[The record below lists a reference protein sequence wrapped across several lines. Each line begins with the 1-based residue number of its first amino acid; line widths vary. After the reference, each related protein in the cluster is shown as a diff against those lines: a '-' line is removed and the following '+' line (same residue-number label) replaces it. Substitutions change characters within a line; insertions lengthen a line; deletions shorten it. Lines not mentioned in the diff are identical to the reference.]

1 MLSDTMHEK
10 MKGWFARII
19 LGIIILSFALFGV
32 DAYNRAGGSVPVVAQ
47 VGERKITLPEYEE
60 ALRSEQTRL
69 RKAGERDAAILNG
82 KALKSAVL
90 ERLIREQLLIEQ
102 AAKLGYSADKAAIFA
117 AVEREP
123 AFQENGRFSQAQF
136 ERFLEYNRL
145 NREQYVASIAQNQI
159 IRELLALQADTSIV
173 SHAQAGRLAR
183 ILAQRREVAE
193 AILHA
198 ADFTARV
205 QVTPQQIQAYYDAH
219 PELSRVPEQARVEYI
234 VFSPEAIMAHLQVSE
249 ADAKAY
255 YAAHA
260 AEFAQ
265 PERREVAH
273 ILIRVPPD
281 AKPAERQAA
290 QEKAQQILRQVQQN
304 PKLFGELAKRYSQ
317 DPLTA
322 AKGGSFG
329 FIQRG
334 TLFKQIEDAAF
345 SMAPGEV
352 RGLVESPAGFHI
364 VQLQAVTGGG
374 QRSFDEVKAQVMDAA
389 KRDMALRR
397 FNEEADLFG
406 DAVYSKPD
414 SLKPAAEK
422 YQLPIQTS
430 DWFGRQGPAQG
441 VLKNERLLSAIFSS
455 DAVRDKRNTD
465 AIEVAPNTLVAARIA
480 EYKPATQKPLEAVKT
495 EIESRL
501 RAQQAAALAVQRG
514 QAQVAELQ
522 QGKTV
527 TGLTFA
533 APVTLDRGQAPKP
546 DMDASALQI
555 IYRAP
560 VKTLPAYAGAALPNG
575 DYAIYKI
582 IAVSTDDA
590 LLKQASQFL
599 PAALAQ
605 AQAEQ
610 IASAYVASL
619 RHEIKVTIKQDVLD
633 QADKA
638 DEP

>member
-1 MLSDTMHEK
+1 MLADTMHEK

-32 DAYNRAGGSVPVVAQ
+32 DAYNRAGSSAPVVAQ
-47 VGERKITLPEYEE
+47 VGDRKITLPEYEE
-60 ALRSEQTRL
+60 AFKSEQNRL
-69 RKAGERDAAILNG
+69 RKAGERDPAILNG
-82 KALKSAVL
+82 KALKTAVL
-90 ERLIREQLLIEQ
+90 ERQIREQLLIEQ
-102 AAKLGYSADKAAIFA
+102 AAKLGYTANEAAILS
-117 AVEREP
+117 AVQRDP

-136 ERFLEYNRL
+136 EGFLQYNRL
-145 NREQYVASIAQNQI
+145 SREQYIASIAQNQMI
-159 IRELLALQADTSIV
+159 HELLALQADTGIV
-173 SHAQAGRLAR
+173 SHALLERLAQV
-183 ILAQRREVAE
+183 LAEQREVSKAV
-193 AILHA
+193 LHA
-198 ADFTARV
+198 ADFAA
-205 QVTPQQIQAYYDAH
+205 QVKLTPQQIQAYYAAH

-234 VFSPEAIMAHLQVSE
+234 VFSPEAILAHLQVTE

-290 QEKAQQILRQVQQN
+290 QEKAQQILQQVRQN
-304 PKLFGELAKRYSQ
+304 PKAFGELAKRYSQ

-364 VQLQAVTGGG
+364 VQVQAVTGGG
-374 QRSFDEVKAQVMDAA
+374 QRSFDEVKAQAMEAA
-389 KRDMALRR
+389 KRDMALRK
-397 FNEEADLFG
+397 FNEDVDLFG

-414 SLKPAAEK
+414 SLKTAAEK

-455 DAVRDKRNTD
+455 DAVQDKRNTD
-465 AIEVAPNTLVAARIA
+465 AIEVAPNTVVAARIA
-480 EYKPATQKPLEAVKT
+480 EYKPATNKPLEVVKA

-501 RAQQAAALAVQRG
+501 RTEQAAALAAKQG
-514 QAQVAELQ
+514 QADVMALQ
-522 QGKTV
+522 QGKSV
-527 TGLTFA
+527 AALTFT
-533 APVTLDRGQAPKP
+533 APVMLDRGRALKLGV
-546 DMDASALQI
+546 DAAALRA

-560 VKTLPAYAGAALPNG
+560 VKTLPAYAGAALPYG
-575 DYAIYKI
+575 DYALYKI
-582 IAVSTDDA
+582 IAVSTNET
-590 LLKQASQFL
+590 LRKQASQFL
-599 PAALAQ
+599 PVSLAQ
-605 AQAEQ
+605 TQSEQ
-610 IASAYVASL
+610 IASAYVESL
-619 RHEIKVTIKQDVLD
+619 RRQAKVTIKQEVLD
-633 QADKA
+633 KI
-638 DEP
+638 DERQ